1 MPRSTGRE
9 AIFQKCLS
17 SFVREMDCIH
27 DGDVAA
33 LHRTRVASRR
43 LRELLPILGLE
54 RDRTR
59 KLSRRLKKVT
69 RRLGT
74 VRELDVHALLVR
86 ELTSNRGYPPM
97 ALRELA

>member
-1 MPRSTGRE
+1 MPRSPSPE
-9 AIFQKCLS
+9 AIFRKRARAFS
-17 SFVREMDCIH
+17 RDMEGIH
-27 DGDVAA
+27 DGDAAA

-54 RDRTR
+54 REESR

-86 ELTSNRGYPPM
+86 ELSGTRGYPPM
-97 ALRELA
+97 ALHE